1 MAAQTLQKA
10 QVCLVNSME
19 FPEASSEINTLNKK
33 EKIKIRIFLGS
44 ENSFS
49 ETFLKV
55 LHGDRLGASRI
66 LFILS
71 LTLDLIFITRSIVS
85 MATESLVISSIYV

>member
-1 MAAQTLQKA
+1 
-10 QVCLVNSME
+10 ME
-19 FPEASSEINTLNKK
+19 FPEASSETNILNKK

-44 ENSFS
+44 ENSFY

-55 LHGDRLGASRI
+55 LDGDRLGASRI

-71 LTLDLIFITRSIVS
+71 LTLDLIFTTRSIVS